1 MNQCIVTGNLGADPK
16 SFFTPEGVPITTF
29 QLAFR
34 SGKDK
39 SSWIRV
45 NCYNRL
51 AELSSRCLHTGARV
65 GVVGLLDQMKWTDDS
80 GNPRTGYRLIANSI
94 EFIKTD
100 GRGFDQKEGETHD
113 HDTSTMDEG
122 DIPF

>member
-45 NCYNRL
+45 NCYHKL

-100 GRGFDQKEGETHD
+100 GRGFEKKEGETNG
-113 HDTSTMDEG
+113 HDTMPEDE
-122 DIPF
+122 IPF